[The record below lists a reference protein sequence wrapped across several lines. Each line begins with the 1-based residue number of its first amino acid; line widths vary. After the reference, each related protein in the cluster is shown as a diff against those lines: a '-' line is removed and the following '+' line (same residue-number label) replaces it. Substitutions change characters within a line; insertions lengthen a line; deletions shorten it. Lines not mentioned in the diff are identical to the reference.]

1 MYLRPSPNIVQL
13 IRLIVEL
20 FGLYESVLEDFIVTT
35 LWLLLFA
42 VFNFQVIKKIAIL
55 IFNEI
60 ISSNSQ
66 PVIVLSN

>member
-60 ISSNSQ
+60 KSSNSQ
-66 PVIVLSN
+66 PVIVLSS